1 MSNEESMKQFDL
13 EQSIM
18 ECWNITTDIADLH
31 EAVLE
36 FPDWTQDKTSNVLVG
51 LEQLYEIKFDKCF
64 RNFEAFLKDYYE
76 LRNRL
81 EEIESGKGG
90 YIRGYKAS
98 GSNRPRNLSR
108 FEDDEFG
115 VPHEVE
121 DDESGA

>member
-1 MSNEESMKQFDL
+1 MSEEIMNQFEETMKQFDL

-36 FPDWTQDKTSNVLVG
+36 YPDWTTDKTSNVLIG

-64 RNFEAFLKDYYE
+64 RNFEAFLKDYYK

-81 EEIESGKGG
+81 EEIESGKSVYIHGYRVSGG
-90 YIRGYKAS
+90 PPV
-98 GSNRPRNLSR
+98 N
-108 FEDDEFG
+108 FDDDL
-115 VPHEVE
+115 
-121 DDESGA
+121 DDIDLEQ